1 VVDTL
6 PDGFTV
12 SSTLWCWLLSVTPP
26 DSDSVDQITLLGL
39 VSQSPSL
46 VGSRR
51 SRCSVNNG
59 ELSVLPTSYSR
70 YELEDIRLFLGVQL
84 LEVFVGTHLI

>member
-1 VVDTL
+1 
-6 PDGFTV
+6 
-12 SSTLWCWLLSVTPP
+12 
-26 DSDSVDQITLLGL
+26 
-39 VSQSPSL
+39 
-46 VGSRR
+46 
-51 SRCSVNNG
+51 VNNG